1 MNSFK
6 VEGGVRLSGEVFP
19 QGAKNEALQILC
31 AVLLTPET
39 VTVKIEIN
47 GVVYPVSCM
56 TGEEDRLIDSSK
68 EVNKVIA
75 SLSNVS
81 ETIGE
86 TRLLAMTSLILADK
100 LIEQENTSENN
111 NLNEL
116 INWLEKATER
126 MNKVAK
132 LLENK

>member
-1 MNSFK
+1 MS
-6 VEGGVRLSGEVFP
+6 
-19 QGAKNEALQILC
+19 EA
-31 AVLLTPET
+31 

-56 TGEEDRLIDSSK
+56 AGEEDRLVESAK

-100 LIEQENTSENN
+100 LIEKENTTDVNN
-111 NLNEL
+111 SMNEL
-116 INWLEKATER
+116 VNWLEKNTER

>member
-1 MNSFK
+1 MS
-6 VEGGVRLSGEVFP
+6 
-19 QGAKNEALQILC
+19 
-31 AVLLTPET
+31 ET

-56 TGEEDRLIDSSK
+56 TGEEHRLIESSK
-68 EVNKVIA
+68 EVNKVITN
-75 SLSNVS
+75 LSNIS

-100 LIEQENTSENN
+100 LIEKENN
-111 NLNEL
+111 KNVNQNMNEL
-116 INWLEKATER
+116 VNWLEKNTER

>member
-1 MNSFK
+1 MS
-6 VEGGVRLSGEVFP
+6 
-19 QGAKNEALQILC
+19 
-31 AVLLTPET
+31 ET

-56 TGEEDRLIDSSK
+56 SGEEDRLIESSK
-68 EVNKVIA
+68 EVNKVIE

-81 ETIGE
+81 ETVGE

-100 LIEQENTSENN
+100 SISKERNADDNDI
-111 NLNEL
+111 NEL
-116 INWLEKATER
+116 INWLEKAIER

>member
-1 MNSFK
+1 MS
-6 VEGGVRLSGEVFP
+6 
-19 QGAKNEALQILC
+19 
-31 AVLLTPET
+31 ET

-56 TGEEDRLIDSSK
+56 SGEEDRLIESSK

-100 LIEQENTSENN
+100 FISQEHNADNN
-111 NLNEL
+111 DINEL
-116 INWLEKATER
+116 VNWLEKAIER

>member
-1 MNSFK
+1 MS
-6 VEGGVRLSGEVFP
+6 
-19 QGAKNEALQILC
+19 
-31 AVLLTPET
+31 ET

-56 TGEEDRLIDSSK
+56 IGEEDRLIESSK
-68 EVNKVIA
+68 QVNKVIA
-75 SLSNVS
+75 SLSKVS

-100 LIEQENTSENN
+100 LIEQENTSDNS

>member
-1 MNSFK
+1 MS
-6 VEGGVRLSGEVFP
+6 
-19 QGAKNEALQILC
+19 
-31 AVLLTPET
+31 ET

-56 TGEEDRLIDSSK
+56 TGEEDRLIESSK

-81 ETIGE
+81 ESIGD

-100 LIEQENTSENN
+100 LIEQDNTSNNN

>member
-1 MNSFK
+1 MS
-6 VEGGVRLSGEVFP
+6 
-19 QGAKNEALQILC
+19 EA
-31 AVLLTPET
+31 

-56 TGEEDRLIDSSK
+56 AEEEDRLIESAK

-100 LIEQENTSENN
+100 LIEKENKTIINN
-111 NLNEL
+111 NMNEL
-116 INWLEKATER
+116 INWLEKNTER
-126 MNKVAK
+126 MNKVAN

>member
-1 MNSFK
+1 MS
-6 VEGGVRLSGEVFP
+6 
-19 QGAKNEALQILC
+19 
-31 AVLLTPET
+31 ET

-47 GVVYPVSCM
+47 GIVYPVSCM
-56 TGEEDRLIDSSK
+56 TGEEDRLIESSK
-68 EVNKVIA
+68 EVNKVIS
-75 SLSNVS
+75 SLSKVS

-100 LIEQENTSENN
+100 LIEQENIIGDNN
-111 NLNEL
+111 NNDDTNDL

>member
-1 MNSFK
+1 MS
-6 VEGGVRLSGEVFP
+6 
-19 QGAKNEALQILC
+19 
-31 AVLLTPET
+31 ET

-56 TGEEDRLIDSSK
+56 TGEEDRLIESSK
-68 EVNKVIA
+68 EVNKVIS
-75 SLSNVS
+75 SLSKVS

-100 LIEQENTSENN
+100 LIEQENTYENN

>member
-1 MNSFK
+1 MS
-6 VEGGVRLSGEVFP
+6 
-19 QGAKNEALQILC
+19 
-31 AVLLTPET
+31 ET

-56 TGEEDRLIDSSK
+56 TGEEDRLIESSK

-100 LIEQENTSENN
+100 LIEQENSSDNN

>member
-1 MNSFK
+1 MS
-6 VEGGVRLSGEVFP
+6 
-19 QGAKNEALQILC
+19 
-31 AVLLTPET
+31 ET

-56 TGEEDRLIDSSK
+56 TGEEGRLIESSK
-68 EVNKVIA
+68 EVNKVIE

-100 LIEQENTSENN
+100 LIEQENTPDNN

>member
-1 MNSFK
+1 MS
-6 VEGGVRLSGEVFP
+6 
-19 QGAKNEALQILC
+19 
-31 AVLLTPET
+31 ET

-56 TGEEDRLIDSSK
+56 TGEEDRLIESSK

-75 SLSNVS
+75 SLSNLS

-86 TRLLAMTSLILADK
+86 TRLLAMASLILADK
-100 LIEQENTSENN
+100 LIELENTKDANN
-111 NLNEL
+111 NMNEL
-116 INWLEKATER
+116 LNWLEKATER

>member
-1 MNSFK
+1 MS
-6 VEGGVRLSGEVFP
+6 
-19 QGAKNEALQILC
+19 
-31 AVLLTPET
+31 ET

-56 TGEEDRLIDSSK
+56 TGEEDRLIESSK
-68 EVNKVIA
+68 EVNRVIA
-75 SLSNVS
+75 GLSNVS

-100 LIEQENTSENN
+100 LIEQENNDDNN

>member
-1 MNSFK
+1 MS
-6 VEGGVRLSGEVFP
+6 
-19 QGAKNEALQILC
+19 
-31 AVLLTPET
+31 ET

-56 TGEEDRLIDSSK
+56 TGEENRLIESSK
-68 EVNKVIA
+68 EVNKVIS
-75 SLSNVS
+75 SLSKVS

-86 TRLLAMTSLILADK
+86 TRLLAMTTLILADK
-100 LIEQENTSENN
+100 LIEQENTSDNN

>member
-1 MNSFK
+1 MS
-6 VEGGVRLSGEVFP
+6 
-19 QGAKNEALQILC
+19 
-31 AVLLTPET
+31 ET

-47 GVVYPVSCM
+47 GIVYPVSCM
-56 TGEEDRLIDSSK
+56 TGEENRLIESSK
-68 EVNKVIA
+68 EVNKVIS
-75 SLSNVS
+75 SLSKVS

-100 LIEQENTSENN
+100 LIEQENTSDNN

>member
-1 MNSFK
+1 MS
-6 VEGGVRLSGEVFP
+6 
-19 QGAKNEALQILC
+19 
-31 AVLLTPET
+31 ET

-56 TGEEDRLIDSSK
+56 TGEEDRLIESSK

-81 ETIGE
+81 ESIGE

-100 LIEQENTSENN
+100 LIEQENTSDNN

-116 INWLEKATER
+116 VNWLEKATER

>member
-1 MNSFK
+1 MS
-6 VEGGVRLSGEVFP
+6 
-19 QGAKNEALQILC
+19 
-31 AVLLTPET
+31 ET

-56 TGEEDRLIDSSK
+56 SGEEDRLVESSK

-100 LIEQENTSENN
+100 FISQEHNADNN
-111 NLNEL
+111 DINEL
-116 INWLEKATER
+116 VNWLEKAIER

>member
-1 MNSFK
+1 MS
-6 VEGGVRLSGEVFP
+6 
-19 QGAKNEALQILC
+19 
-31 AVLLTPET
+31 ET

-56 TGEEDRLIDSSK
+56 SGEEDRLIESSK

-81 ETIGE
+81 ETVGE
-86 TRLLAMTSLILADK
+86 SRLLAITSLILADK
-100 LIEQENTSENN
+100 FIAQEYNSDNN
-111 NLNEL
+111 DIVREL
-116 INWLEKATER
+116 VNWLEKATER

>member
-1 MNSFK
+1 MS
-6 VEGGVRLSGEVFP
+6 
-19 QGAKNEALQILC
+19 EA
-31 AVLLTPET
+31 

-56 TGEEDRLIDSSK
+56 AGEEDRLIESAK

-100 LIEQENTSENN
+100 LIEKENKTIVNN
-111 NLNEL
+111 NMNEL
-116 INWLEKATER
+116 VNWLEKNTVR

>member
-1 MNSFK
+1 MS
-6 VEGGVRLSGEVFP
+6 
-19 QGAKNEALQILC
+19 
-31 AVLLTPET
+31 ET

-47 GVVYPVSCM
+47 GVVYPVSCV
-56 TGEEDRLIDSSK
+56 TGEEDRLIESSK

-100 LIEQENTSENN
+100 LIEQENTSDNN

>member
-1 MNSFK
+1 MS
-6 VEGGVRLSGEVFP
+6 
-19 QGAKNEALQILC
+19 
-31 AVLLTPET
+31 ET

-56 TGEEDRLIDSSK
+56 TGEEDRLIESSK

-75 SLSNVS
+75 SLSNLS

-86 TRLLAMTSLILADK
+86 TRLLAMASLILADK
-100 LIEQENTSENN
+100 LIEQENTKDTNN
-111 NLNEL
+111 NMNEL
-116 INWLEKATER
+116 VIWLEKATER

>member
-1 MNSFK
+1 M
-6 VEGGVRLSGEVFP
+6 
-19 QGAKNEALQILC
+19 A
-31 AVLLTPET
+31 ET

-47 GVVYPVSCM
+47 GVGYPVSCM
-56 TGEEDRLIDSSK
+56 TGEEDRLIKSSK

-100 LIEQENTSENN
+100 LIEQENTYDNN

>member
-1 MNSFK
+1 MS
-6 VEGGVRLSGEVFP
+6 
-19 QGAKNEALQILC
+19 
-31 AVLLTPET
+31 ET

-56 TGEEDRLIDSSK
+56 TGEENRLIESSK
-68 EVNKVIA
+68 EVNKVIS
-75 SLSNVS
+75 SLSKVS

-100 LIEQENTSENN
+100 LIEQENISDNN

>member
-1 MNSFK
+1 MS
-6 VEGGVRLSGEVFP
+6 
-19 QGAKNEALQILC
+19 
-31 AVLLTPET
+31 ET

-56 TGEEDRLIDSSK
+56 TGEEDRLIESSK

-100 LIEQENTSENN
+100 LIEQENTPDNN

>member
-1 MNSFK
+1 MMS
-6 VEGGVRLSGEVFP
+6 
-19 QGAKNEALQILC
+19 
-31 AVLLTPET
+31 ET

-56 TGEEDRLIDSSK
+56 TGEENRLIESSK

-100 LIEQENTSENN
+100 LIEQENTSDNN

>member
-1 MNSFK
+1 MS
-6 VEGGVRLSGEVFP
+6 
-19 QGAKNEALQILC
+19 
-31 AVLLTPET
+31 ET

-56 TGEEDRLIDSSK
+56 TGEEDRLIESSK

-81 ETIGE
+81 EIVGE

-100 LIEQENTSENN
+100 LIEQENTSDNN

>member
-1 MNSFK
+1 MS
-6 VEGGVRLSGEVFP
+6 
-19 QGAKNEALQILC
+19 
-31 AVLLTPET
+31 ET

-56 TGEEDRLIDSSK
+56 IGEEDRLIESSK
-68 EVNKVIA
+68 EVNKVIL
-75 SLSNVS
+75 SLSNIS

-100 LIEQENTSENN
+100 LMDRENTSDNN

>member
-1 MNSFK
+1 MS
-6 VEGGVRLSGEVFP
+6 
-19 QGAKNEALQILC
+19 
-31 AVLLTPET
+31 ET

-56 TGEEDRLIDSSK
+56 TGEEDRLIESSK

-100 LIEQENTSENN
+100 LIEQDNTYKNN

>member
-1 MNSFK
+1 MS
-6 VEGGVRLSGEVFP
+6 
-19 QGAKNEALQILC
+19 
-31 AVLLTPET
+31 ET

-56 TGEEDRLIDSSK
+56 TGEENRLIESSK

-100 LIEQENTSENN
+100 LIEQENITDENN
-111 NLNEL
+111 NNDDDMNE
-116 INWLEKATER
+116 IISWLEKATER